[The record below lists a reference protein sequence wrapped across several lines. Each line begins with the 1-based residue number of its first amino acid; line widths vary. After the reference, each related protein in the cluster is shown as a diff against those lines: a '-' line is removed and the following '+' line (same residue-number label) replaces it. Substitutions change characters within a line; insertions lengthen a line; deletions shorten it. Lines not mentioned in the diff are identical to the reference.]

1 MKNPNECAGEHIP
14 EAAPSNPQSLPHKR
28 ATVAS
33 CPQSAAAAAAVAA
46 AAAAAPTVMPPLQ
59 QLQVQAILLWWGI
72 SNAFASDRPFEDAVA
87 VAVAVAV
94 AAAAAAAAAA
104 AFAVTATVF
113 AALRSHAFVAA
124 IDPAKQ

>member
-1 MKNPNECAGEHIP
+1 MKKNLSECAGEHIP

-28 ATVAS
+28 AAVAS
-33 CPQSAAAAAAVAA
+33 CPQSAAAAAA

-59 QLQVQAILLWWGI
+59 QLQAQAILLWWGL

-87 VAVAVAV
+87 VRIDRPVEDAVAVAV
-94 AAAAAAAAAA
+94 AVAA

-124 IDPAKQ
+124 VDPAKQ